1 MVPLKIFTFPM
12 WNILEHL
19 AIWSL
24 VKLRCWPGFKGH
36 SSTRATPG
44 ELTFSTFPY
53 ITWRTVYMKN
63 RKFSRLKVVL
73 FGGRVTLQAGANVS
87 LYLAHPVGSSRSR
100 RDSLGMRESCFIQ
113 TEHARALLALV
124 KWPSLFSYKRSLWA
138 LVYSKSP
145 KAKGYV
151 LLLVVLF
158 GPDLFFSIK

>member
-1 MVPLKIFTFPM
+1 MVPLKIFTFPV

-44 ELTFSTFPY
+44 ELTFSTFPFN
-53 ITWRTVYMKN
+53 TWRTVYMKN
-63 RKFSRLKVVL
+63 KKFFRLEVVL

-145 KAKGYV
+145 KAKGY
-151 LLLVVLF
+151 F
-158 GPDLFFSIK
+158 CW

>member
-12 WNILEHL
+12 WNFLEHL

-24 VKLRCWPGFKGH
+24 VKLCCWPGFKGH
-36 SSTRATPG
+36 SSTRSTPG

-53 ITWRTVYMKN
+53 NTWRTVYMKN
-63 RKFSRLKVVL
+63 RTFSRLEVVL
-73 FGGRVTLQAGANVS
+73 FGGRVTRQAGANVS
-87 LYLAHPVGSSRSR
+87 LYLAHPAGSSRWR

-124 KWPSLFSYKRSLWA
+124 KWPSLFSYKRSLGA

-145 KAKGYV
+145 KAKGY
-151 LLLVVLF
+151 F
-158 GPDLFFSIK
+158 CW

>member
-44 ELTFSTFPY
+44 ELTFSTFPFN
-53 ITWRTVYMKN
+53 TWRTVYMKN
-63 RKFSRLKVVL
+63 KKFFRLEVVL

-145 KAKGYV
+145 KAKGY
-151 LLLVVLF
+151 F
-158 GPDLFFSIK
+158 CW

>member
-24 VKLRCWPGFKGH
+24 VKLRCWPGSH
-36 SSTRATPG
+36 SFTRATPG
-44 ELTFSTFPY
+44 ELTFSTFPFN
-53 ITWRTVYMKN
+53 TWRTVYMKN
-63 RKFSRLKVVL
+63 KKFSRLEVVL

-87 LYLAHPVGSSRSR
+87 LYLALPAGSSRSR
-100 RDSLGMRESCFIQ
+100 RDSLGMRESCFTQ

-145 KAKGYV
+145 KAKGY
-151 LLLVVLF
+151 F
-158 GPDLFFSIK
+158 CW